1 MSQLLKAVRLLGPSH
16 MLKLGRAYK
25 AGWDDMI
32 KGYVA
37 TSLIHALL
45 SVGLLDK
52 LMTEDSVD
60 IEEFAKE
67 RSLDLH
73 VVRAVCE
80 ALYSMAILDRSGTRF
95 LLTNKAGGTLEVLRG
110 WMELSFGYAEVFHLL
125 DKMMTGEKVYSRD
138 FYRNSAYVA
147 TGSGEMEQW
156 LYFPLVNDILQE
168 RQVRRVVDLGCGDA
182 TFLRSLCEMN
192 PDVRC
197 YGIDIA
203 APAIEEGRRRVK
215 AANLEDRITLHTGD
229 IRDVEGIPA
238 GFRTAEAATIFFI
251 LHEILYHGDDALIA
265 FLRGYR
271 KSFPGVPLI
280 AFEAV
285 RPTQEEMREK
295 QGIAIYY
302 YLYHELTQQKPVSR
316 ERWKELFQAAG
327 FTQIEERYLDFSR
340 SAIYLL
346 S

>member
-1 MSQLLKAVRLLGPSH
+1 
-16 MLKLGRAYK
+16 
-25 AGWDDMI
+25 
-32 KGYVA
+32 
-37 TSLIHALL
+37 
-45 SVGLLDK
+45 
-52 LMTEDSVD
+52 
-60 IEEFAKE
+60 
-67 RSLDLH
+67 
-73 VVRAVCE
+73 
-80 ALYSMAILDRSGTRF
+80 
-95 LLTNKAGGTLEVLRG
+95 
-110 WMELSFGYAEVFHLL
+110 
-125 DKMMTGEKVYSRD
+125 
-138 FYRNSAYVA
+138 
-147 TGSGEMEQW
+147 
-156 LYFPLVNDILQE
+156 
-168 RQVRRVVDLGCGDA
+168 
-182 TFLRSLCEMN
+182 
-192 PDVRC
+192 
-197 YGIDIA
+197 
-203 APAIEEGRRRVK
+203 
-215 AANLEDRITLHTGD
+215 
-229 IRDVEGIPA
+229 VEGIPA
-238 GFRTAEAATIFFI
+238 EFRTAEAATIFFI